1 MKKATHGQLAQW
13 LEAARQGDEAAFR
26 ALYDATAPLQKSR
39 ALGILKDPELA
50 GEAVQESYLAF
61 FRSMGN
67 IHSGKAVVAYLNKTT
82 YYACLAVLRRE
93 KRPTEGEQALL
104 TLAEPEENGP
114 EAQADRSDRQ
124 RRLRAA
130 LDSLPDRQRQAVQLR
145 YYQGKK
151 LAETARE
158 MGCSQSTVQR
168 LLREAQGALRT
179 ALRGGLLTVL
189 PLGVAMRVANR
200 APQPARRVPRWAAAA
215 AVLVVGALTAAVWQA
230 LPPAIQSA
238 EAQVSDPA
246 NAATIAVRLGG
257 RTADRVRLIDA
268 QGGAVDF
275 APQGDGL
282 YLATARQNGTY
293 RVEAAAGSRLATT
306 SVAVDALDTEAPAL
320 LWVEREG
327 SDTLIALQDS
337 GSGVDWA
344 SAVACAPT
352 GEVYA
357 PQPHAE
363 GEGVVRFSLPPGRYT
378 LKVRDLA
385 GNWAQ
390 GPLQVLG

>member
-13 LEAARQGDEAAFR
+13 LEGARQGDETAFR

-93 KRPTEGEQALL
+93 KRPAEGEQALL

-124 RRLRAA
+124 QRLQAA
-130 LDSLPDRQRQAVQLR
+130 LEALPPRQRRAVQLR

-168 LLREAQGALRT
+168 LLREAQGALRA
-179 ALRGGLLTVL
+179 ALGGGLLTVL
-189 PLGVAMRVANR
+189 PLGVAVRVANR
-200 APQPARRVPRWAAAA
+200 APQPGRRVSRWAATA
-215 AVLVVGALTAAVWQA
+215 AVLGAGALTAAVWQA
-230 LPPAIQSA
+230 LPPFIQSA
-238 EAQVSDPA
+238 EAQVNAPA
-246 NAATIAVRLGG
+246 NAATVAVRLAG
-257 RTADRVRLIDA
+257 RTAQQVRLIDA
-268 QGGAVDF
+268 QGNAVDF
-275 APQGDGL
+275 APQGEGL
-282 YLATARQNGTY
+282 YLATARQNGAY
-293 RVEAAAGSRLATT
+293 RVEAVAGGHLITA
-306 SVAVDALDTEAPAL
+306 SVTVDALDTEAPAL

-327 SDTLIALQDS
+327 SDTLVALQD
-337 GSGVDWA
+337 GDSGVDWA

-357 PQPHAE
+357 PQPRAQ
-363 GEGVVRFSLPPGRYT
+363 GEVAVRFSLPPGRYT
-378 LKVRDLA
+378 LKVCDLA

>member
-1 MKKATHGQLAQW
+1 
-13 LEAARQGDEAAFR
+13 
-26 ALYDATAPLQKSR
+26 
-39 ALGILKDPELA
+39 
-50 GEAVQESYLAF
+50 
-61 FRSMGN
+61 
-67 IHSGKAVVAYLNKTT
+67 
-82 YYACLAVLRRE
+82 
-93 KRPTEGEQALL
+93 
-104 TLAEPEENGP
+104 
-114 EAQADRSDRQ
+114 
-124 RRLRAA
+124 
-130 LDSLPDRQRQAVQLR
+130 
-145 YYQGKK
+145 
-151 LAETARE
+151 

-168 LLREAQGALRT
+168 LLREAQGALRA
-179 ALRGGLLTVL
+179 ALGGGLLTVL
-189 PLGVAMRVANR
+189 PLGVAVRMASR
-200 APQPARRVPRWAAAA
+200 APQPARRVSRWAAAA
-215 AVLVVGALTAAVWQA
+215 AVLGAGALTAAVWQV

-238 EAQVSDPA
+238 EAQVSAPA
-246 NAATIAVRLGG
+246 NTATIAVRLAG

-293 RVEAAAGSRLATT
+293 RVEAAAGSRLSTT

-320 LWVEREG
+320 LRVEREG

-344 SAVACAPT
+344 SPVACAST

-357 PQPHAE
+357 PQPYAE
-363 GEGVVRFSLPPGRYT
+363 GEGTVRFSLPPGRYT

>member
-1 MKKATHGQLAQW
+1 
-13 LEAARQGDEAAFR
+13 
-26 ALYDATAPLQKSR
+26 S
-39 ALGILKDPELA
+39 
-50 GEAVQESYLAF
+50 
-61 FRSMGN
+61 
-67 IHSGKAVVAYLNKTT
+67 
-82 YYACLAVLRRE
+82 
-93 KRPTEGEQALL
+93 
-104 TLAEPEENGP
+104 
-114 EAQADRSDRQ
+114 
-124 RRLRAA
+124 
-130 LDSLPDRQRQAVQLR
+130 
-145 YYQGKK
+145 
-151 LAETARE
+151 
-158 MGCSQSTVQR
+158 
-168 LLREAQGALRT
+168 
-179 ALRGGLLTVL
+179 
-189 PLGVAMRVANR
+189 R

-215 AVLVVGALTAAVWQA
+215 AVLGAGALTAAVWQV

-238 EAQVSDPA
+238 EAQVSAPA
-246 NAATIAVRLGG
+246 NAATIAVRLAG

-293 RVEAAAGSRLATT
+293 RVEAAAGSRLSTT

-320 LWVEREG
+320 LRVERKG
-327 SDTLIALQDS
+327 RDTLVALQDG

-344 SAVACAPT
+344 SPVACAPT

-357 PQPHAE
+357 SQPHTE